1 MFTTVFKQAMYS
13 YNLSLKILFVTKS
26 LHVIEVPD
34 KAFTSLQLPLALW
47 KQYSI
52 IFF

>member
-1 MFTTVFKQAMYS
+1 MFTTVLKLAMYS
-13 YNLSLKILFVTKS
+13 YNLFLKILSVTKS

-34 KAFTSLQLPLALW
+34 KAFTFLQLPLALW

>member
-1 MFTTVFKQAMYS
+1 MYTIMFKLAMYP
-13 YNLSLKILFVTKS
+13 YNLFLKILCVTKS
-26 LHVIEVPD
+26 LHVIEVPEST
-34 KAFTSLQLPLALW
+34 FTSLQLPLALR